1 MREELLRQ
9 KKRFNISLPVRMH
22 SPFNSH
28 SSSPH
33 YSCNARGPTERS
45 VTQNIS
51 STGCYFLL
59 SHELPLGTMIDLEI
73 EIPGLQPIPRG
84 LKLYCRAK
92 VVRADGASE
101 PGKIGIACTMV
112 EYRFSRFRKCRTR
125 VRAARR
131 SAARGWGLNDLQR
144 TKFFLRPS
152 KVQRRA

>member
-9 KKRFNISLPVRMH
+9 KKRFHVSLPIRMH

-28 SSSPH
+28 SSGQG

-45 VTQNIS
+45 VTHNIS

-73 EIPGLQPIPRG
+73 EIPAFQPIPRG

-92 VVRADGASE
+92 VVRVDDVSE
-101 PGKIGIACTMV
+101 PGRIGIACAID
-112 EYRFSRFRKCRTR
+112 EYRFSRFRKCRTND
-125 VRAARR
+125 RAA
-131 SAARGWGLNDLQR
+131 
-144 TKFFLRPS
+144 
-152 KVQRRA
+152 